1 MPPTV
6 DEFQQEPLNASDH
19 STREAPGAGTN
30 VQPPRRDTRGLSTAS
45 PDSVRHHGC
54 TLQVSGLYGAT
65 VEFDFDD
72 KASREAVIV
81 GLAWRDLRRAR
92 WMGAFGSV
100 VLDGGATLEASEVDA
115 LDQVMWT
122 ESGRMHEIAEGL
134 QIDASTAT
142 RAVDRLV
149 RRGLVE
155 RARDPNNGRF
165 VQVAMTDE
173 GRRVHG
179 ELLER
184 RLEFVSKVLDQFD
197 ENDREVLVRLLPD
210 LADAVTATL
219 RDDSMGPVDVAG
231 QAHDNSPST
240 EVTS

>member
-1 MPPTV
+1 MK
-6 DEFQQEPLNASDH
+6 
-19 STREAPGAGTN
+19 
-30 VQPPRRDTRGLSTAS
+30 
-45 PDSVRHHGC
+45 
-54 TLQVSGLYGAT
+54 
-65 VEFDFDD
+65 FDFDD
-72 KASREAVIV
+72 EASREAVIV

-92 WMGAFGSV
+92 WLGAFGSV
-100 VLDGGATLEASEVDA
+100 VLDGGASLEASEVDA
-115 LDQVMWT
+115 LDQVVWT

-155 RARDPNNGRF
+155 RERDPSNRRF
-165 VQVAMTDE
+165 MQVWLTDE

-184 RLEFVSKVLDQFD
+184 RLEFVSNVLDQFTD
-197 ENDREVLVRLLPD
+197 DDRDVLVRLLPD

-219 RDDSMGPVDVAG
+219 RSEMSGANDVAEREDKK
-231 QAHDNSPST
+231 ASTT
-240 EVTS
+240 EVTR